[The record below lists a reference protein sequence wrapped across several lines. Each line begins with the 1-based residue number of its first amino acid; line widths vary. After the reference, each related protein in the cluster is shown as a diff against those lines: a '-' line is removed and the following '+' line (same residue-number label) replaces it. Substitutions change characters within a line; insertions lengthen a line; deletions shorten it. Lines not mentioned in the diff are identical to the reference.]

1 MQLFDGIYRL
11 EERLDQGA
19 SAEVWKA
26 TDTLTDTTL
35 ALKIYSPN
43 GGMGT
48 NGMQMMAHEFRIMVN
63 VSHQNLLKPLHFGLF
78 EGRPYLVLPYCQ
90 RGNINKLRGTFDE
103 QRAWTL
109 IRDVAGGLAHLHS
122 MKPPLIHQD
131 IKPANILIA
140 DNGDYML
147 TDFGVSTYAKAYISP
162 KAEENMLLSA
172 GTLAYMAPE
181 KFKSHSTPV
190 MLNDIWALGST
201 IYEMLSGVT
210 PFGNDGGMLQSE
222 STPIPELPGSFSPQ
236 LNSTVASCLSYESWE
251 RPSAK
256 DIFETATEAL
266 KCLHKGIPLPPLPDQ
281 EQNESKL
288 TGNLEEEN
296 IERSQGG
303 KEILTLDTYRND
315 QPQSV
320 ATEEQHDEPDT
331 DGTEKNTSE
340 RTINPVLLAIVAIA
354 GIILGIF
361 LAFSL

>member
-147 TDFGVSTYAKAYISP
+147 TDFGVSTYAKANISRG
-162 KAEENMLLSA
+162 KEKNALLSA
-172 GTLAYMAPE
+172 GTVAYMASE
-181 KFKSHSTPV
+181 KFKTGSTPI
-190 MLNDIWALGST
+190 MSSDIWSLGAT
-201 IYEMLSGVT
+201 VYEMLTGDL
-210 PFGNDGGMLQSE
+210 PFGNDGGLTMSANTE
-222 STPIPELPGSFSPQ
+222 IPQLPDSFSPT
-236 LNSTVASCLSYESWE
+236 LNSIITSCLAYESWN
-251 RPSAK
+251 RPKAK
-256 DIFETATEAL
+256 YIYETATEAL
-266 KCLHKGIPLPPLPDQ
+266 R
-281 EQNESKL
+281 
-288 TGNLEEEN
+288 NLENNQPVNSVQSTVKPTQEPEPIADPAPEPIPEPMPEPEPVPDPTPTPPKPN
-296 IERSQGG
+296 Y
-303 KEILTLDTYRND
+303 ILITAMA
-315 QPQSV
+315 V
-320 ATEEQHDEPDT
+320 
-331 DGTEKNTSE
+331 
-340 RTINPVLLAIVAIA
+340 A
-354 GIILGIF
+354 GIAIGIA
-361 LAFSL
+361 LALIV